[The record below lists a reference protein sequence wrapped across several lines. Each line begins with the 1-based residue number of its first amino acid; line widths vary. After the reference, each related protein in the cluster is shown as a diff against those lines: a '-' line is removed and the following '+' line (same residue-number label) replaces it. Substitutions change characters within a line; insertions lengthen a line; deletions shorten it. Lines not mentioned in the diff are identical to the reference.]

1 MLLKKTIKFCLFI
14 LDPHIAKL
22 NLQLLCTEGNNRRI
36 LRSQN
41 HRGNAMLSQ
50 KLDSFSVTC
59 IEFFP
64 LMTLIIVIHA
74 TICQCPIYV
83 NDKEIDRF
91 LLQASPLLH
100 IDKSTYLKI
109 PLQAVVNIHCSIVSH
124 PLPSLHPYAHDH
136 PQRCK
141 N

>member
-64 LMTLIIVIHA
+64 LMTLIIVIHT

-83 NDKEIDRF
+83 NDEEIDRF

-100 IDKSTYLKI
+100 IDKSTYFLLAYVKYHGMSSPPDI
-109 PLQAVVNIHCSIVSH
+109 
-124 PLPSLHPYAHDH
+124 
-136 PQRCK
+136 
-141 N
+141 